1 MLLKLATCARDAFDT
16 ALLAMVSS
24 PLRKNNNYFMDL
36 AMLDA
41 RKRQD
46 HGTRASALGKP
57 TAISKKLDWTPSLH
71 RLLDD
76 WMIPLPVKRAT
87 CCWNRSSRVKL
98 TSRQT
103 LNLSLNPEWETRD
116 KMKHGGVRLK
126 RRDLES
132 ITNTW
137 QSHTNLHTAPLQGEV
152 DSKWTHP
159 EREMSDKMKH
169 GDKSIPSEPIQNKKR
184 VTKWNTVL
192 GVNRRD
198 P

>member
-16 ALLAMVSS
+16 ALSAMVSS

-46 HGTRASALGKP
+46 HGTRASALGEP

-103 LNLSLNPEWETRD
+103 LNLSLNPELETRD

-137 QSHTNLHTAPLQGEV
+137 QSHTNLHTAPLQV
-152 DSKWTHP
+152 DKRIRNVKVACTKTH
-159 EREMSDKMKH
+159 EREKR
-169 GDKSIPSEPIQNKKR
+169 KR
-184 VTKWNTVL
+184 VLKVKDWEECSE
-192 GVNRRD
+192 RD
-198 P
+198 STPYR